1 MRLPAKH
8 TAWRRM
14 RLKPM
19 IPRPFIA
26 VAAVSLFLTLLW
38 AGTAWAGIAWADTA
52 RIDTAHP
59 STGAAPAST
68 FQQSVSAT
76 ELSSYIAAVARAW
89 EPYTTADGRVADPLD
104 PADTGDNYGVILL
117 ADVMLKQARSSN
129 DSGLESAGERIL
141 SSALTLPIP
150 NDPFNLLAIA
160 AVIHDGEQ
168 GLFPTSVWE
177 ALQAPLMW
185 RAGQIG
191 PPTES
196 SCLTEA
202 GCYGNWRLVWAAG
215 AALLLSDRV
224 EGAPDSLSV
233 TPAAVR
239 AQIRANLDLAVTHA
253 AAPLQSLA
261 SGELRAHTKH
271 GAPVALTSS
280 PAGGTARELS
290 DPGSEPVAYELFS
303 TFMLENIGESDPP
316 AITPAVAKLRRQ
328 ADRYALAMMAP
339 DGQLSLSG
347 RSLDQSWV
355 QAAAAA
361 LGARRAAIEP
371 ANAAAWRAYAQRA
384 VSYLQAAYPL
394 RPSGLLPIV
403 PGLGFDWSPS
413 IMDSY
418 AALNQYEG
426 LTLWLLSDALA
437 KWPTSG
443 ASQAPL
449 PADNRELLIDDL
461 ASSGLVWGRA
471 GSIWWELAGRATS
484 SDLRA
489 AQGLVA
495 VKLNDASG
503 WRDLLAL
510 RPIHGKSSSTW
521 TLTYADGTVAT
532 PTFTGVHGTG
542 RKVLLLGHYRTATGR
557 VLGRVGWAL
566 STTAKGIELSM
577 SMPVKTTLHTT
588 VWLAPDRQHL
598 SAPGATITHSTCTV
612 TASGDACPAT
622 VYWRDRRTAMLEI
635 GS

>member
-19 IPRPFIA
+19 IPRPLIA
-26 VAAVSLFLTLLW
+26 VAAVSLLTALLW
-38 AGTAWAGIAWADTA
+38 AGTARAD
-52 RIDTAHP
+52 I
-59 STGAAPAST
+59 S
-68 FQQSVSAT
+68 QQSVSAG
-76 ELSSYIAAVARAW
+76 ELSGYITSVARAW
-89 EPYTTADGRVADPLD
+89 EPYTTADGRVADPLN

-117 ADVMLKQARSSN
+117 ADVMLKQAKL
-129 DSGLESAGERIL
+129 DDDGGLESAGERIL

-168 GLFPTSVWE
+168 GLFSASAWE
-177 ALQAPLMW
+177 VLQAPLEW

-196 SCLTEA
+196 SCLTEP

-215 AALLLSDRV
+215 AALLLSDHV
-224 EGAPDSLSV
+224 EGEPQSLSV
-233 TPAAVR
+233 TAASVR
-239 AQIRANLDLAVTHA
+239 AQIRTNLELAVTHA
-253 AAPLQSLA
+253 GAPLQSLA
-261 SGELRAHTKH
+261 SGELRAHAKP

-280 PAGGTARELS
+280 PAGGIARELS

-303 TFMLENIGESDPP
+303 TFMLESIGENDPQ
-316 AITPAVAKLRRQ
+316 AIGPAVAKLRRQ
-328 ADRYALAMMAP
+328 ADRYALELMAP

-371 ANAAAWRAYAQRA
+371 ANGSAWRAYAQRA

-403 PGLGFDWSPS
+403 PGLDFDWSPS
-413 IMDSY
+413 IMDGY

-437 KWPTSG
+437 EWPQAGT
-443 ASQAPL
+443 SQASL
-449 PADNRELLIDDL
+449 PADNRELLVDDL

-471 GSIWWELAGRATS
+471 GSVWWQLAGRATS
-484 SDLRA
+484 SDRRA

-495 VKLNDASG
+495 VKLNNASG
-503 WRDLLAL
+503 WHDLLAL
-510 RPIHGKSSSTW
+510 RPIHSKASSTW
-521 TLTYADGTVAT
+521 TLAYADGTVAT

-542 RKVLLLGHYRTATGR
+542 RKVLLLGRYRTAAGR

-566 STTAKGIELSM
+566 RTTAKGVELRM
-577 SMPVKTTLHTT
+577 SMPAKTTLHTT
-588 VWLAPDRQHL
+588 VWLAPERHL
-598 SAPGATITHSTCTV
+598 SAPGATITHGACTV
-612 TASGDACPAT
+612 TASGAACPAT
-622 VYWRDRRTAMLEI
+622 IYWGERRTAVLEV
-635 GS
+635 GV

>member
-8 TAWRRM
+8 TAWRWM

-26 VAAVSLFLTLLW
+26 VAAVSLLITLLW
-38 AGTAWAGIAWADTA
+38 AGTAWADT
-52 RIDTAHP
+52 P
-59 STGAAPAST
+59 
-68 FQQSVSAT
+68 QQSVSAT
-76 ELSSYIAAVARAW
+76 ELNSYIAGIARAW
-89 EPYTTADGRVADPLD
+89 EPYTTADGRVADPLN

-117 ADVMLKQARSSN
+117 ADVMLKQAKSSD
-129 DSGLESAGERIL
+129 DSGLESTGERIL

-150 NDPFNLLAIA
+150 NDPFNLLAIG

-168 GLFPTSVWE
+168 GLFPTSAWE
-177 ALQAPLMW
+177 TLQAPLEW

-196 SCLTEA
+196 SCLTEP

-215 AALLLSDRV
+215 AALLLSDHI
-224 EGAPDSLSV
+224 EGEPESLSV

-239 AQIRANLDLAVTHA
+239 AQIRTNLELAVTHA
-253 AAPLQSLA
+253 GAPLQSLVG
-261 SGELRAHTKH
+261 SEPSAHAKP

-280 PAGGTARELS
+280 PAGGVARELS

-303 TFMLENIGESDPP
+303 TFMLESVGESDPQ
-316 AITPAVAKLRRQ
+316 AIGPAVAKLRRQ
-328 ADRYALAMMAP
+328 ADRYALELMAP

-361 LGARRAAIEP
+361 LGARRAAVEP
-371 ANAAAWRAYAQRA
+371 ANGAAWRAYAQRA

-403 PGLGFDWSPS
+403 PGLDFDWSPS
-413 IMDSY
+413 IMDGY

-437 KWPTSG
+437 KWPQAG
-443 ASQAPL
+443 ASQASL
-449 PADNRELLIDDL
+449 PADGRELLVDDL

-471 GSIWWELAGRATS
+471 GSVWWQLAGRATS
-484 SDLRA
+484 SDPRA

-503 WRDLLAL
+503 WHDLLAL
-510 RPIHGKSSSTW
+510 RPIHGKASSTW
-521 TLTYADGTVAT
+521 TLTYANGTVAN

-542 RKVLLLGHYRTATGR
+542 SKVLLLGRYRATTGR
-557 VLGRVGWAL
+557 VLKRARWTLNA
-566 STTAKGIELSM
+566 TATGIELSM
-577 SMPVKTTLHTT
+577 SMPAKTTLHTT
-588 VWLAPDRQHL
+588 VWLTPERQHL
-598 SAPGATITHSTCTV
+598 SAPGATITHGACTV
-612 TASGDACPAT
+612 TASGAACPAT
-622 VYWRDRRTAMLEI
+622 IYWDNRRTATLEI
-635 GS
+635 DS

>member
-8 TAWRRM
+8 TARREM

-26 VAAVSLFLTLLW
+26 VAAVSLLISLLW
-38 AGTAWAGIAWADTA
+38 AGPAWANT
-52 RIDTAHP
+52 P
-59 STGAAPAST
+59 
-68 FQQSVSAT
+68 QQSVSAG
-76 ELSSYIAAVARAW
+76 ELSSYITSVARAW
-89 EPYTTADGRVADPLD
+89 EPYTTPDGRVADPLD

-117 ADVMLKQARSSN
+117 ADVMLKQAKLN
-129 DSGLESAGERIL
+129 DDSGLESSGARIL

-168 GLFPTSVWE
+168 GLFPAGAWE
-177 ALQAPLMW
+177 ALQAPLER

-196 SCLTEA
+196 SCLTEP

-215 AALLLSDRV
+215 AALLLDDHI
-224 EGAPDSLSV
+224 EGEPESLSV

-239 AQIRANLDLAVTHA
+239 SQIQTNLELAVMHA
-253 AAPLQSLA
+253 GAPLQSLA
-261 SGELRAHTKH
+261 SGELRAHVKPR
-271 GAPVALTSS
+271 APVALTSS
-280 PAGGTARELS
+280 PAGGIARELS

-303 TFMLENIGESDPP
+303 TFMLESLGESDPQVFGP
-316 AITPAVAKLRRQ
+316 TASKLRRQ
-328 ADRYALAMMAP
+328 ADRYALELMTP

-371 ANAAAWRAYAQRA
+371 ANAPAWRAYAQRA
-384 VSYLQAAYPL
+384 VAYLQAAYPL

-403 PGLGFDWSPS
+403 PGLDFDWSPS
-413 IMDSY
+413 IMDGY

-437 KWPTSG
+437 KWPPGG
-443 ASQAPL
+443 ASQASL
-449 PADNRELLIDDL
+449 PADNRELLVDDL

-471 GSIWWELAGRATS
+471 GSVWWQLSGRATS
-484 SDLRA
+484 SDQRA

-503 WRDLLAL
+503 WHDLLAL
-510 RPIHGKSSSTW
+510 RPIHGKASSTW
-521 TLTYADGTVAT
+521 TLLYANGTIAI
-532 PTFTGVHGTG
+532 PTFTGVHGMG
-542 RKVLLLGHYRTATGR
+542 RKVLLLGRYRTATGR

-577 SMPVKTTLHTT
+577 SMPAKTSLHTT
-588 VWLAPDRQHL
+588 VWLTPEQQHL
-598 SAPGATITHSTCTV
+598 TAPGATITRGACTV
-612 TASGDACPAT
+612 TASGEACPAT
-622 VYWRDRRTAMLEI
+622 IYWRHQRTAKLEL
-635 GS
+635 S

>member
-8 TAWRRM
+8 TAWRGM

-26 VAAVSLFLTLLW
+26 VAAVSLLIALLW
-38 AGTAWAGIAWADTA
+38 AGPAWADE
-52 RIDTAHP
+52 P
-59 STGAAPAST
+59 
-68 FQQSVSAT
+68 QQSVSAT
-76 ELSSYIAAVARAW
+76 ELSSYITSVARAW
-89 EPYTTADGRVADPLD
+89 EPYTTADGRVADPLN

-117 ADVMLKQARSSN
+117 ADVMLKQAKLDG
-129 DSGLESAGERIL
+129 DSGLESAGARIL

-168 GLFPTSVWE
+168 GLFPASAWE
-177 ALQAPLMW
+177 ALQAPLTW

-196 SCLTEA
+196 SCLTEP

-215 AALLLSDRV
+215 AALLLSDHI
-224 EGAPDSLSV
+224 EGEPESLSL
-233 TPAAVR
+233 TPASVR
-239 AQIRANLDLAVTHA
+239 AQIRTNLELAVTHA
-253 AAPLQSLA
+253 GAPLQNIA
-261 SGELRAHTKH
+261 AGEERTHAKP
-271 GAPVALTSS
+271 GAPVALTSAPS
-280 PAGGTARELS
+280 GAIARELS

-303 TFMLENIGESDPP
+303 TFMLESVGESDPQ
-316 AITPAVAKLRRQ
+316 AIGPAVAKLRRQ
-328 ADRYALAMMAP
+328 ADRYALELMAP

-371 ANAAAWRAYAQRA
+371 ANGAAWRAYAQRA

-403 PGLGFDWSPS
+403 PGLDFDWSPS
-413 IMDSY
+413 IMDGY

-437 KWPTSG
+437 KWPQAG
-443 ASQAPL
+443 ASQASL
-449 PADNRELLIDDL
+449 PADSRELLVDDL

-471 GSIWWELAGRATS
+471 GSVWWQLAGRATS
-484 SDLRA
+484 SDQRA

-503 WRDLLAL
+503 WHDLLAL
-510 RPIHGKSSSTW
+510 RPIHGKASSTW
-521 TLTYADGTVAT
+521 TLSYADGTVAN

-542 RKVLLLGHYRTATGR
+542 SKVLLLGRYRTTTGR
-557 VLGRVGWAL
+557 VLTRARWTLNA
-566 STTAKGIELSM
+566 TATGIELNM
-577 SMPVKTTLHTT
+577 SMPTKTTLHTT
-588 VWLAPDRQHL
+588 VWLTPERQHL
-598 SAPGATITHSTCTV
+598 SAPGATIAHGACTV
-612 TASGDACPAT
+612 TASGAACPAT
-622 VYWRDRRTAMLEI
+622 IYWRNRRTAMLEI

>member
-8 TAWRRM
+8 TAWRWM

-19 IPRPFIA
+19 IPRPFIT
-26 VAAVSLFLTLLW
+26 VAAVSLLIALLW
-38 AGTAWAGIAWADTA
+38 AGTAWAD
-52 RIDTAHP
+52 P
-59 STGAAPAST
+59 PQPA
-68 FQQSVSAT
+68 VSAS
-76 ELSSYIAAVARAW
+76 ELSSYITSVARAW
-89 EPYTTADGRVADPLD
+89 EPYTTADGRVADPLN

-117 ADVMLKQARSSN
+117 ADVMLKQAKLDG
-129 DSGLESAGERIL
+129 DSDLESAGARIL

-168 GLFPTSVWE
+168 GLFPASAWE

-196 SCLTEA
+196 SCLTEP

-215 AALLLSDRV
+215 AAMLVGDHI
-224 EGAPDSLSV
+224 EGEPESLSV
-233 TPAAVR
+233 TPASVG
-239 AQIRANLDLAVTHA
+239 AQIRTNLQLAVTHA
-253 AAPLQSLA
+253 GAPLQSLA
-261 SGELRAHTKH
+261 SGELRAHAKP

-280 PAGGTARELS
+280 PAGGIARELS
-290 DPGSEPVAYELFS
+290 DPGSEPAAYELFS
-303 TFMLENIGESDPP
+303 TFMLESVAESDAQ
-316 AITPAVAKLRRQ
+316 AIGPTVSKLRRQ
-328 ADRYALAMMAP
+328 ADRYALEMMAP

-361 LGARRAAIEP
+361 LGARRAAAEP
-371 ANAAAWRAYAQRA
+371 ANAATWRAYAQRA

-403 PGLGFDWSPS
+403 PGLDFDWSPS
-413 IMDSY
+413 IMDGY

-437 KWPTSG
+437 KWPQPGT
-443 ASQAPL
+443 SQASL
-449 PADNRELLIDDL
+449 PADNRELLVDDL

-471 GSIWWELAGRATS
+471 GSVWWQLAGRATS
-484 SDLRA
+484 SDPRS

-495 VKLNDASG
+495 VKSNDASG
-503 WRDLLAL
+503 WHDLLAL
-510 RPIHGKSSSTW
+510 RPIHGKTSSTW
-521 TLTYADGTVAT
+521 TLRYANGTVAT
-532 PTFTGVHGTG
+532 PTFTGVHGIG
-542 RKVLLLGHYRTATGR
+542 RKVLLLGRYRTATGR

-566 STTAKGIELSM
+566 STTATGIELRM
-577 SMPVKTTLHTT
+577 TMPTKTTLHTT
-588 VWLAPDRQHL
+588 VWLVPGRQHL
-598 SAPGATITHSTCTV
+598 SAPHATITHGTCTV
-612 TASGDACPAT
+612 TASGGACPAT
-622 VYWRDRRTAMLEI
+622 IYWHDRRTATLELD
-635 GS
+635 

>member
-14 RLKPM
+14 RLEPM
-19 IPRPFIA
+19 IPRPFIT
-26 VAAVSLFLTLLW
+26 VAAVSLLIALLW
-38 AGTAWAGIAWADTA
+38 AGTACADE
-52 RIDTAHP
+52 P
-59 STGAAPAST
+59 
-68 FQQSVSAT
+68 QQSVSAG
-76 ELSSYIAAVARAW
+76 ELSSYITSIARAW

-117 ADVMLKQARSSN
+117 ADVMLKQAKLDG

-141 SSALTLPIP
+141 GSALTLPISS
-150 NDPFNLLAIA
+150 DPFNLLAIA

-168 GLFPTSVWE
+168 GLFPASVWE
-177 ALQAPLMW
+177 ALQAPLAW

-196 SCLTEA
+196 SCLTEP

-215 AALLLSDRV
+215 AALLLDDHI
-224 EGAPDSLSV
+224 EGEPESLSV

-239 AQIRANLDLAVTHA
+239 AQIQANLELAVMHA
-253 AAPLQSLA
+253 GAPLQSLA
-261 SGELRAHTKH
+261 SGELRTHAKPR
-271 GAPVALTSS
+271 APVALTSS
-280 PAGGTARELS
+280 PVGGIARELS

-303 TFMLENIGESDPP
+303 TFMLESIGESDPQ
-316 AITPAVAKLRRQ
+316 AIGPTASKLRRQ
-328 ADRYALAMMAP
+328 ADRYALELMAP

-384 VSYLQAAYPL
+384 IAYLQAAYPL

-403 PGLGFDWSPS
+403 PGLDFDWSPA
-413 IMDSY
+413 IMDGY

-437 KWPTSG
+437 KWPQAG
-443 ASQAPL
+443 ASQASL
-449 PADNRELLIDDL
+449 PADNRELLVDDL

-471 GSIWWELAGRATS
+471 GSVWWQLSGRATS
-484 SDLRA
+484 SDPRA
-489 AQGLVA
+489 AQGLLA

-503 WRDLLAL
+503 WHDLLAL
-510 RPIHGKSSSTW
+510 RPIHGKASSTW
-521 TLTYADGTVAT
+521 TLAYANGTIAT

-542 RKVLLLGHYRTATGR
+542 RKVLLLGRYRTATGR
-557 VLGRVGWAL
+557 ELGRVGWAL

-577 SMPVKTTLHTT
+577 SMPAKTTLHTT
-588 VWLAPDRQHL
+588 VWLTPEQQHL
-598 SAPGATITHSTCTV
+598 AAPGATITHGACTV
-612 TASGDACPAT
+612 TASGEACPAT
-622 VYWRDRRTAMLEI
+622 IYWRNRRTATLEI

>member
-1 MRLPAKH
+1 MRF
-8 TAWRRM
+8 
-14 RLKPM
+14 KPM

-26 VAAVSLFLTLLW
+26 VATVSLLITLL
-38 AGTAWAGIAWADTA
+38 G
-52 RIDTAHP
+52 
-59 STGAAPAST
+59 AST
-68 FQQSVSAT
+68 ACARAPQQSVSAS
-76 ELSSYIAAVARAW
+76 ELSSYIAGVARAW

-117 ADVMLKQARSSN
+117 ADVMLKQAKLSG

-141 SSALTLPIP
+141 SSVLTLPIP

-177 ALQAPLMW
+177 SLQAPLTW

-196 SCLTEA
+196 GCLTEPA
-202 GCYGNWRLVWAAG
+202 CYGNWRLVWAAG
-215 AALLLSDRV
+215 AALLLGDHI
-224 EGAPDSLSV
+224 EGEPESLSA

-239 AQIRANLDLAVTHA
+239 AQIRANLELAVTHA
-253 AAPLQSLA
+253 GAPLQSLA
-261 SGELRAHTKH
+261 GGEPRADAKP

-280 PAGGTARELS
+280 PAGAIARELS

-303 TFMLENIGESDPP
+303 TFMLESIGESDPQ
-316 AITPAVAKLRRQ
+316 AIGPGVAKLRRQ
-328 ADRYALAMMAP
+328 ADRYALELMAP

-361 LGARRAAIEP
+361 LGARRATIEP
-371 ANAAAWRAYAQRA
+371 ASGGAWLAYAQRA

-403 PGLGFDWSPS
+403 PGLDFDWSPL
-413 IMDSY
+413 IMDGY

-437 KWPTSG
+437 KWPAIG
-443 ASQAPL
+443 ASQASL
-449 PADNRELLIDDL
+449 PADSHELLIDDL
-461 ASSGLVWGRA
+461 ASSGLVWGRS
-471 GSIWWELAGRATS
+471 GSVWWQLAGRATS
-484 SDLRA
+484 SDPRA

-495 VKLNDASG
+495 LKLDDASG

-510 RPIHGKSSSTW
+510 RPIHGKASSAW
-521 TLTYADGTVAT
+521 TLAYTDGTVAT
-532 PTFTGVHGTG
+532 PSFTGVHGTG
-542 RKVLLLGHYRTATGR
+542 RKALLLGRYRTTQGR
-557 VLGRVGWAL
+557 VLGRVSWKLKVA
-566 STTAKGIELSM
+566 TKGLELSM

-588 VWLAPDRQHL
+588 IWLAPDRGRL
-598 SAPGATITHSTCTV
+598 VAPGATITYGACTV
-612 TASGDACPAT
+612 TASGEACPAT
-622 VYWRDRRTAMLEI
+622 IYWRDRPTATLEL
-635 GS
+635 GPSA

>member
-8 TAWRRM
+8 TAWRWM
-14 RLKPM
+14 RLKLM
-19 IPRPFIA
+19 IPRPFIT
-26 VAAVSLFLTLLW
+26 VAAVSLLIALLW
-38 AGTAWAGIAWADTA
+38 AGTAWAD
-52 RIDTAHP
+52 P
-59 STGAAPAST
+59 PQPA
-68 FQQSVSAT
+68 VSAS
-76 ELSSYIAAVARAW
+76 ELSSYITSVARAW
-89 EPYTTADGRVADPLD
+89 EPYTTADGRVADPLN

-117 ADVMLKQARSSN
+117 ADVMLKQAKLDG
-129 DSGLESAGERIL
+129 DSDLESTGARIL
-141 SSALTLPIP
+141 NSALTLPIP

-168 GLFPTSVWE
+168 GLFPASAWE

-196 SCLTEA
+196 SCLTEP

-215 AALLLSDRV
+215 AAMLLGDHI
-224 EGAPDSLSV
+224 EGEPESLSV
-233 TPAAVR
+233 TPASVR
-239 AQIRANLDLAVTHA
+239 TQIRTNLQLAVTHA
-253 AAPLQSLA
+253 GAPLQSLA
-261 SGELRAHTKH
+261 GGEERARAKPE
-271 GAPVALTSS
+271 APIALTST
-280 PAGGTARELS
+280 PAGGLARELS

-303 TFMLENIGESDPP
+303 TFMLESVGESDPQ
-316 AITPAVAKLRRQ
+316 AVGPAVAKLRRQ
-328 ADRYALAMMAP
+328 ADRYALELMAP

-371 ANAAAWRAYAQRA
+371 ANGAAWRAYAQRA

-394 RPSGLLPIV
+394 RPDGLLPIV
-403 PGLGFDWSPS
+403 PGLDFDWSPA
-413 IMDSY
+413 IIDGY

-437 KWPTSG
+437 KWPQAG
-443 ASQAPL
+443 ASQASL
-449 PADNRELLIDDL
+449 PADSRELLVEDL

-471 GSIWWELAGRATS
+471 GSVWWQLSGRATS
-484 SDLRA
+484 SDPRA

-503 WRDLLAL
+503 WHDLLAL
-510 RPIHGKSSSTW
+510 RPIHGKTSSTW
-521 TLTYADGTVAT
+521 TLAYANGTVAT

-542 RKVLLLGHYRTATGR
+542 RKVLLLGRYRTATGR
-557 VLGRVGWAL
+557 VFGRVSWTL
-566 STTAKGIELSM
+566 STTAKGIVLNM
-577 SMPVKTTLHTT
+577 SMPAKTTLHTT
-588 VWLAPDRQHL
+588 VWLTPEHQHLAAPD
-598 SAPGATITHSTCTV
+598 ATITHGACTV

-622 VYWRDRRTAMLEI
+622 IYWRNRRTATLEV
-635 GS
+635 GA

>member
-8 TAWRRM
+8 TAWRGM

-26 VAAVSLFLTLLW
+26 VAAVSLLIALLW
-38 AGTAWAGIAWADTA
+38 APTAWADTSQ
-52 RIDTAHP
+52 R
-59 STGAAPAST
+59 SVGAD
-68 FQQSVSAT
+68 
-76 ELSSYIAAVARAW
+76 ELSSYITSVARAW

-117 ADVMLKQARSSN
+117 ADVMLKQAKLGD

-141 SSALTLPIP
+141 NSALTLPIP

-160 AVIHDGEQ
+160 AAVHDGEQ
-168 GLFPTSVWE
+168 GLFPASVWE
-177 ALQAPLMW
+177 ALQAPLEW

-196 SCLTEA
+196 SCLTEP

-215 AALLLSDRV
+215 AALLLSDHI
-224 EGAPDSLSV
+224 EGEPESLSV
-233 TPAAVR
+233 TSAAVR
-239 AQIRANLDLAVTHA
+239 AQIRTNLELAVTHA
-253 AAPLQSLA
+253 GAPLQSRA
-261 SGELRAHTKH
+261 GGELRHHARP
-271 GAPVALTSS
+271 GPLALTSS
-280 PAGGTARELS
+280 PVGGIARELS

-303 TFMLENIGESDPP
+303 TFMLESVSESDPQ
-316 AITPAVAKLRRQ
+316 AIGPTASRLRRE
-328 ADRYALAMMAP
+328 ADRYALEMMAP

-371 ANAAAWRAYAQRA
+371 ANAAAWRTYAQRA
-384 VSYLQAAYPL
+384 VAYLQVAYPL

-403 PGLGFDWSPS
+403 PGLDFDWSPS
-413 IMDSY
+413 IMDGY

-437 KWPTSG
+437 KWPQVGT
-443 ASQAPL
+443 SQASL
-449 PADNRELLIDDL
+449 PADNHELLVDDL

-471 GSIWWELAGRATS
+471 GMVWWQLAGRATS
-484 SDLRA
+484 SDPRS

-495 VKLNDASG
+495 VKSGDASS
-503 WRDLLAL
+503 WHDLLAL
-510 RPIHGKSSSTW
+510 RPIHGKTSSTW

-532 PTFTGVHGTG
+532 PTFTGAHGTG
-542 RKVLLLGHYRTATGR
+542 RKVLLLGRYRTATGR

-577 SMPVKTTLHTT
+577 SMPAKTTLHTT
-588 VWLAPDRQHL
+588 VWLVPGRQHL
-598 SAPGATITHSTCTV
+598 SALHATITRGSCTV
-612 TASGDACPAT
+612 SASGEACPAT
-622 VYWRDRRTAMLEI
+622 IYWSNQRKATLDMS
-635 GS
+635 G

>member
-8 TAWRRM
+8 TAWRGM

-26 VAAVSLFLTLLW
+26 VAAVSLLIALLW
-38 AGTAWAGIAWADTA
+38 AGTAWADE
-52 RIDTAHP
+52 P
-59 STGAAPAST
+59 
-68 FQQSVSAT
+68 QQSVST
-76 ELSSYIAAVARAW
+76 GELSSYITSVARAW

-117 ADVMLKQARSSN
+117 ADVMLKQAKMGD

-160 AVIHDGEQ
+160 AVVHDGEQ
-168 GLFPTSVWE
+168 GLFPTNVWE
-177 ALQAPLMW
+177 ALQAPLEW

-196 SCLTEA
+196 SCLTEP

-215 AALLLSDRV
+215 AALLLSDRI
-224 EGAPDSLSV
+224 EGEPGSLSV

-239 AQIRANLDLAVTHA
+239 AQIQANLKLAITHA
-253 AAPLQSLA
+253 GAPLQSLA
-261 SGELRAHTKH
+261 SGELRAPAKH
-271 GAPVALTSS
+271 GPIALTSS
-280 PAGGTARELS
+280 PAGGIARELS

-303 TFMLENIGESDPP
+303 TFMLESVGESDPQ
-316 AITPAVAKLRRQ
+316 AIGPTASKLRRQ
-328 ADRYALAMMAP
+328 ADRYALEMMAP

-384 VSYLQAAYPL
+384 ISYLQAAYPL

-403 PGLGFDWSPS
+403 PGLDFDWSPS
-413 IMDSY
+413 IMDGY

-437 KWPTSG
+437 KWPQTG
-443 ASQAPL
+443 TSQASL
-449 PADNRELLIDDL
+449 PADNRELLVDDL

-471 GSIWWELAGRATS
+471 GSVWWQLAGRATS
-484 SDLRA
+484 SDPRS

-495 VKLNDASG
+495 VKSNDAFG
-503 WRDLLAL
+503 WHNLLAL
-510 RPIHGKSSSTW
+510 RPIHGKASSTW
-521 TLTYADGTVAT
+521 TLTYTNDTVAT
-532 PTFTGVHGTG
+532 PTFTGAHGTG
-542 RKVLLLGHYRTATGR
+542 GKVLLLGRYRTATGR

-566 STTAKGIELSM
+566 STTSKGIELSM
-577 SMPVKTTLHTT
+577 SMPAKTTLHTT
-588 VWLAPDRQHL
+588 VWLVPGRQHL
-598 SAPGATITHSTCTV
+598 SAPHATVTHGTCTV
-612 TASGDACPAT
+612 TASGEACPAT
-622 VYWRDRRTAMLEI
+622 IYWSNQRKATLEI
-635 GS
+635 SG

>member
-1 MRLPAKH
+1 
-8 TAWRRM
+8 
-14 RLKPM
+14 M

-26 VAAVSLFLTLLW
+26 VAAVSLLIALLW
-38 AGTAWAGIAWADTA
+38 AGAAWADT
-52 RIDTAHP
+52 P
-59 STGAAPAST
+59 QQNVSTD
-68 FQQSVSAT
+68 
-76 ELSSYIAAVARAW
+76 ELSGYITSVARAW
-89 EPYTTADGRVADPLD
+89 EPYTIADGRVADPLD

-117 ADVMLKQARSSN
+117 ADVMLKQAKLDD

-168 GLFPTSVWE
+168 GLFPTNVWE
-177 ALQAPLMW
+177 ALQAPLEW

-196 SCLTEA
+196 SCLTEP

-215 AALLLSDRV
+215 AALLLSDHI
-224 EGAPDSLSV
+224 EGEPESLSV

-239 AQIRANLDLAVTHA
+239 AQIQTNLELAITHA
-253 AAPLQSLA
+253 GAPLQSLA
-261 SGELRAHTKH
+261 GGERRPHAKR

-280 PAGGTARELS
+280 PAGGIARELS

-303 TFMLENIGESDPP
+303 TFMLESVSENDPQAIGPTAS
-316 AITPAVAKLRRQ
+316 KLRRQ
-328 ADRYALAMMAP
+328 ADRYALEMMAP

-403 PGLGFDWSPS
+403 PGLDFDWSPS
-413 IMDSY
+413 IMDGY

-437 KWPTSG
+437 KWPQMG
-443 ASQAPL
+443 DAQASL
-449 PADNRELLIDDL
+449 PADNRELLVDDL

-471 GSIWWELAGRATS
+471 GSVWWQLAGRSTS
-484 SDLRA
+484 SDPRS

-495 VKLNDASG
+495 VKSNDASG
-503 WRDLLAL
+503 WHDLLAL
-510 RPIHGKSSSTW
+510 RPIHGKTSSTW
-521 TLTYADGTVAT
+521 TITYANGTVAT

-542 RKVLLLGHYRTATGR
+542 RKVLLLGRYRTATGR
-557 VLGRVGWAL
+557 VLAHVGWAL

-577 SMPVKTTLHTT
+577 STPAKTTLQTT
-588 VWLAPDRQHL
+588 VWLVPGRQHL
-598 SAPGATITHSTCTV
+598 SAPDATITHGTCTV
-612 TASGDACPAT
+612 TASGEACPAMI
-622 VYWRDRRTAMLEI
+622 YWSNQHKATLEI
-635 GS
+635 SG